1 MRDSVESITDEIN
14 LVEPTLGSARYS
26 SKIEVPGPKR
36 QNTLEVDNLLKRV
49 RDREK
54 PKPRLVSERPRKVQ
68 TIVLDED
75 YPNKVNLSAQPSQR
89 LAAYQSNHDVEQR
102 ARNMSRNH
110 DLTIGAG
117 LIND

>member
-1 MRDSVESITDEIN
+1 MVQ
-14 LVEPTLGSARYS
+14 PALGSARYS
-26 SKIEVPGPKR
+26 SKIEVPGPRR
-36 QNTLEVDNLLKRV
+36 QNTLEVDNLLKKV

-54 PKPRLVSERPRKVQ
+54 PKQRIASERPRKVQ

-75 YPNKVNLSAQPSQR
+75 FPSKNFSAQPSQR

-110 DLTIGAG
+110 DLTVGAG